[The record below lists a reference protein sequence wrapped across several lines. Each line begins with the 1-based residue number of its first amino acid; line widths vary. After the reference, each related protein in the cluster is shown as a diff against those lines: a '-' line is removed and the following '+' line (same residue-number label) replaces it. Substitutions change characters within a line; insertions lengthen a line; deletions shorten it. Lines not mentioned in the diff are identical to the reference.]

1 MAAQGLS
8 CHWQPATGS
17 LPLTEAGS
25 GRPGGPPTE
34 RMLRRVVLSGPRR
47 AWPRRGARNL
57 ETGRLELPEAP
68 LVLRPAEAGRWPLSF
83 KLEDRSAAALTGSAV
98 TVTLSEPTRT
108 PGEPAGG
115 LQPARIT
122 MVVSSRMSR
131 QGHAALSGRGPQ
143 WAWPR
148 ALI

>member
-1 MAAQGLS
+1 
-8 CHWQPATGS
+8 
-17 LPLTEAGS
+17 
-25 GRPGGPPTE
+25 
-34 RMLRRVVLSGPRR
+34 MLRVVRSGPRR

-98 TVTLSEPTRT
+98 TVTLSEPART
-108 PGEPAGG
+108 PEPAGG
-115 LQPARIT
+115 LQPAGTT

-131 QGHAALSGRGPQ
+131 QGHAALSGP
-143 WAWPR
+143 WPR